1 MDSENFNPVSVAR
14 DDRFKALERANKE
27 LKKQLSAA
35 KNECERLSKE
45 TKAIEVRRDDVKRY
59 KNTVAE
65 LKKQEQDRNKRYAEL
80 TDAVKLLKKQVYRLK
95 REKEVLKVQNLKL
108 TNKLI
113 KLGIKLP
120 STPKRKR
127 PRIETW

>member
-80 TDAVKLLKKQVYRLK
+80 TDAVKFIIFNSHFLVILYTKNLPVNCIANI
-95 REKEVLKVQNLKL
+95 VQHYFEFYEFN
-108 TNKLI
+108 
-113 KLGIKLP
+113 
-120 STPKRKR
+120 SV
-127 PRIETW
+127 